1 MPRSRNSSPPPT
13 RLQSRQQIR
22 QRKFEEAKKPKRPRP
37 LEAGNREAMEK
48 LYRTVGAKSQPI
60 APAREDLRANSVK
73 LTKKRSQQPRR
84 VTKVAPL
91 PPRKKVIRKRSPSVL
106 VYAMRLAILGI
117 GLGAI
122 AGTVLSTLNPTKG
135 LQTKKGVDPVT
146 EVRLGGKKDRAYLPI
161 GEEILPLK
169 VQIKTLVAKNPKL
182 QPGAFFV
189 DLDTGNYVDWEGS
202 TTFSAASTIKFPVLV
217 AFFQDLD
224 AKKIRLDEKL
234 SITKDVIGSGS
245 GTMQYQKI
253 GTQFTTLETVT
264 KMIAISDNTAT
275 NMIIKRLGG
284 IEKLN
289 QRFEDWGLRATTI
302 RNPLPDLEGTNTTS
316 PKDLATLMGAVDR
329 GELMSLRS
337 RDRLLEIM
345 RQTVT
350 NTLLTPGLGKGA
362 TIAHK
367 TGDIGSLVGDIGLI
381 DMPSGKRYIAAVM
394 VKRKHNDRNAQELI
408 RQMSKI
414 TYQYFSHKEVRNP

>member
-1 MPRSRNSSPPPT
+1 
-13 RLQSRQQIR
+13 
-22 QRKFEEAKKPKRPRP
+22 
-37 LEAGNREAMEK
+37 MEK
-48 LYRTVGAKSQPI
+48 LYRTVGAKPQPI
-60 APAREDLRANSVK
+60 APAREDLKANSVK
-73 LTKKRSQQPRR
+73 LTKKRSHQPRR

-91 PPRKKVIRKRSPSVL
+91 PPKKKVIRKRSPSVL
-106 VYAMRLAILGI
+106 VYAMRLAILGV

-135 LQTKKGVDPVT
+135 LHAKKGAASIAEVQPGVKKAQASLPV
-146 EVRLGGKKDRAYLPI
+146 

-169 VQIKTLVAKNPKL
+169 AQIKALVAKNPKL

-202 TTFSAASTIKFPVLV
+202 TAFSAASTIKFPILV

-234 SITKDVIGSGS
+234 TLTKDVIGSGS

-253 GTQFTTLETVT
+253 GTQFTTLETIT
-264 KMIAISDNTAT
+264 KTIAISDNTAT

-289 QRFEDWGLRATTI
+289 QRFQGWGLRVTTI

-316 PKDLATLMGAVDR
+316 PKDLATLMAMVDR

-381 DMPSGKRYIAAVM
+381 DMPSGKRYIASVM

-408 RQMSKI
+408 RQMSRI
-414 TYQYFSHKEVRNP
+414 TYQYFSQKEVRTP

>member
-1 MPRSRNSSPPPT
+1 
-13 RLQSRQQIR
+13 
-22 QRKFEEAKKPKRPRP
+22 
-37 LEAGNREAMEK
+37 
-48 LYRTVGAKSQPI
+48 
-60 APAREDLRANSVK
+60 
-73 LTKKRSQQPRR
+73 
-84 VTKVAPL
+84 
-91 PPRKKVIRKRSPSVL
+91 
-106 VYAMRLAILGI
+106 
-117 GLGAI
+117 
-122 AGTVLSTLNPTKG
+122 
-135 LQTKKGVDPVT
+135 
-146 EVRLGGKKDRAYLPI
+146 
-161 GEEILPLK
+161 
-169 VQIKTLVAKNPKL
+169 
-182 QPGAFFV
+182 
-189 DLDTGNYVDWEGS
+189 
-202 TTFSAASTIKFPVLV
+202 
-217 AFFQDLD
+217 
-224 AKKIRLDEKL
+224 
-234 SITKDVIGSGS
+234 
-245 GTMQYQKI
+245 
-253 GTQFTTLETVT
+253 
-264 KMIAISDNTAT
+264 MIAISDNTAT